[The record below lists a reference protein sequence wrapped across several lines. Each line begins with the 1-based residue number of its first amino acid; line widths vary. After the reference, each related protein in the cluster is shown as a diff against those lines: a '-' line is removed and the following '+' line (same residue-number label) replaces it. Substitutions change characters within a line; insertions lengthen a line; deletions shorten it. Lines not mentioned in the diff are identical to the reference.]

1 MKVSGK
7 FEVDLKPIDSYV
19 KGTDGINLGRM
30 SIDKIFSGE
39 LDASS
44 KGEMLN
50 IVTSV
55 EGSVGYVAIEQVTGT
70 LSGKSGSFVLQHF
83 ATMSGGENSQRIE
96 VVPDSGTGELEG
108 ISGEMVIRI
117 ENGEHFYDLEYELV
131 E

>member
-7 FEVDLKPIDSYV
+7 FEVDLKPIDSYA

-55 EGSVGYVAIEQVTGT
+55 EGSAGYVAIEQVTGT

-83 ATMSGGENSQRIE
+83 ATMSGGENSQSID

-117 ENGEHFYDLEYELV
+117 ENGEHFYDLDYELV